1 MSRHLLLVP
10 AQVIHSVP
18 MCLQSMGGSPPV
30 NCEKAYST
38 PKIRI
43 VFGDFILSVSSMF
56 QGLCQQRDGHG
67 DRGAGGGGE
76 RGHGDQRHPAPL
88 PEVRPGYKHT
98 NIPPCLCKTVPSQRT
113 NRPSVLRR
121 SDMRQGRLAA
131 VMSVSV

>member
-1 MSRHLLLVP
+1 MTHYTQRRHGDHLHVSRHLLLVP

-56 QGLCQQRDGHG
+56 QGLCQQRDCHG

-76 RGHGDQRHPAPL
+76 RGHGDQRHTAPL
-88 PEVRPGYKHT
+88 PEVRPGNKHK
-98 NIPPCLCKTVPSQRT
+98 NIPLCAKLS
-113 NRPSVLRR
+113 
-121 SDMRQGRLAA
+121 RLNKSPVCIEVAEI
-131 VMSVSV
+131 